1 MKSSNTGDT
10 SNVHTEECKQ
20 SNDSGGVSMFRD
32 IDLPGAYRGR
42 CYHHGSAAASSESL
56 EEWFSSA
63 RLSRYRREPV
73 GAWYVWNTR
82 ISKAFL
88 EDISHVEVL
97 LRNFIDVRLSA
108 DTGLRRWWVS
118 PRYRIGG
125 FQGNV
130 AKAERRL
137 ERARL
142 EATPDQIVASL
153 SLDSWRFLLV
163 PRLEATVWKA
173 LIEPSNGGMP
183 HYPGRSRRD
192 FETNVELIRSVRNR
206 ASHQEPLISAIPD
219 QQAENRRL
227 ASYVTAIDTVAR
239 NINPEAADWIAA
251 HSRVLDVMAENPI
264 SGA

>member
-1 MKSSNTGDT
+1 MGSGDIGDT
-10 SNVHTEECKQ
+10 SGVRSGGHRQ
-20 SNDSGGVSMFRD
+20 SKDSGGVSIFRD
-32 IDLPGAYRGR
+32 IDLPGAYRDR
-42 CYHHGSAAASSESL
+42 SYQHGSTAASRESL
-56 EEWFSSA
+56 KEWFSSA

-82 ISKAFL
+82 ISKVFL

-108 DTGLRRWWVS
+108 DSGSRRWWTS
-118 PRYRIGG
+118 SRYRLGG

-137 ERARL
+137 ERVRL

-153 SLDSWRFLLV
+153 TFDSWRFLLV

-173 LIEPSNGGMP
+173 LTEPSNGGMP
-183 HYPGRSRRD
+183 HYPGRSRHD
-192 FETNVELIRSVRNR
+192 FETNVELIRRVRNR

-219 QQAENRRL
+219 QRAEYRRL

-239 NINPEAADWIAA
+239 NINPEAANWIAA
-251 HSRVLDVMAENPI
+251 HSRVLDVIAESPA
-264 SGA
+264 SDA